1 MKQLLVIT
9 ALISPLCLIVSTR
22 VLAQT
27 QPTDAEIQQAC
38 ANRQIDKL
46 PTPFSDVPS
55 YHWASEAV
63 ANLYYCKSA
72 GQNASTN
79 KLKAAPD
86 KVTINGR
93 SYGIDTYLWR
103 NFMPSTT
110 ANNKGIM
117 ASVRLKAQ
125 DGKPVASTLTTDK
138 LWLIKSN
145 GETIW
150 ETTFSEQP
158 RISNSGVEMV
168 ARGGPNLE
176 PGSVV
181 DVVVRLRNG
190 NKTYLVRS
198 HNQKIQRTY

>member
-9 ALISPLCLIVSTR
+9 ALISPLCLIVSTQ

-27 QPTDAEIQQAC
+27 QPTEAEIQQAC

-46 PTPFSDVPS
+46 PAPFSDVPS

-72 GQNASTN
+72 RRNASTSG
-79 KLKAAPD
+79 LKTAPD

-93 SYGIDTYLWR
+93 SYGIDAYLWR

-110 ANNKGIM
+110 PNNKGIM
-117 ASVRLKAQ
+117 ANVRLKAQ
-125 DGKPVASTLTTDK
+125 DGKPVASTLTVDK

-145 GETIW
+145 GETVW

-168 ARGGPNLE
+168 VRGGPNLE
-176 PGSVV
+176 PDSVV

-198 HNQKIQRTY
+198 PDQKIQRTY

>member
-9 ALISPLCLIVSTR
+9 ALISPLCLIVSTQ

-27 QPTDAEIQQAC
+27 QPTEEQIQQAC

-46 PTPFSDVPS
+46 PAPFSDVPS

-72 GQNASTN
+72 RRNASTS
-79 KLKAAPD
+79 KLKTAPD

-110 ANNKGIM
+110 PNNKGMM

-125 DGKPVASTLTTDK
+125 DGKPLPSTLTADK

-176 PGSVV
+176 AGSVV

-198 HNQKIQRTY
+198 PDQKIQRTY

>member
-9 ALISPLCLIVSTR
+9 ALVSPLCLITSTQ

-27 QPTDAEIQQAC
+27 QPTEEQIQQAC

-46 PTPFSDVPS
+46 PAPFSDVPKE
-55 YHWASEAV
+55 HWASEAV

-72 GQNASTN
+72 RRNASTSE
-79 KLKAAPD
+79 LKTAPD

-93 SYGIDTYLWR
+93 SYAIDTYLWR

-110 ANNKGIM
+110 PNNKGMM

-125 DGKPVASTLTTDK
+125 DGKPVASTLTVDK

-181 DVVVRLRNG
+181 DVVVRLQNG

-198 HNQKIQRTY
+198 HKQTIQRTY